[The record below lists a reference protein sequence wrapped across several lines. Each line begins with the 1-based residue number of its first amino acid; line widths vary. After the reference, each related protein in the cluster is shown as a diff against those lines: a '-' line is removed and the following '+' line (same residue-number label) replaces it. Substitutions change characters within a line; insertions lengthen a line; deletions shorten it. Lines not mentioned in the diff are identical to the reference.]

1 MGRTSEAREVFRAP
15 GPRASDHPIFVAAAL
30 VALGDTA
37 AAIRELERA
46 VAERDP
52 LVVDLAV
59 DPRLD
64 PLRRHPEFVRILDG
78 LRFPSP
84 R

>member
-1 MGRTSEAREVFRAP
+1 MVEAREVFRAP
-15 GPRASDHPIFVAAAL
+15 GPRASDHPTLAAAAL

-37 AAIRELERA
+37 GALGEIERA

-64 PLRRHPEFVRILDG
+64 PLRSAPGFVRILER
-78 LRFPSP
+78 LRLPT
-84 R
+84 RR